1 MNHELDP
8 RPYDVIWDSDGRRQA
23 AQRGANTRF
32 PDHHAGYDDF
42 KPLSKR
48 DVALAALIP
57 LGLAALFFAPW
68 VIRTLLHLA
77 AQ

>member
-1 MNHELDP
+1 MNDTHNA
-8 RPYDVIWDSDGRRQA
+8 YDHGWRADHRRQA
-23 AQRGANTRF
+23 APASASHST
-32 PDHHAGYDDF
+32 YDF
-42 KPLSKR
+42 RPEPEPKPLRKR

-68 VIRTLLHLA
+68 AVRTLLHLV

>member
-8 RPYDVIWDSDGRRQA
+8 RPYDVIWGSDGRRQA

-32 PDHHAGYDDF
+32 PDHHAGYDSHQ
-42 KPLSKR
+42 PLRKR

-68 VIRTLLHLA
+68 AIRTALHMVT
-77 AQ
+77 Q